1 MSHQQP
7 TQSSAAVLPSGSA
20 NEMTSS
26 LEPTNEEAA
35 LNQIQ
40 SVSTN
45 QIEEGENQLFPP
57 AAAPAVQQ
65 AASGHHQLPSGK
77 ERHK

>member
-1 MSHQQP
+1 MAHQQP
-7 TQSSAAVLPSGSA
+7 SQSSAAVLPSGSA
-20 NEMTSS
+20 NDMTPS
-26 LEPTNEEAA
+26 LDSTNEEAA

-57 AAAPAVQQ
+57 AAANAVQQ
-65 AASGHHQLPSGK
+65 AASGQHQLPSGK
-77 ERHK
+77 ERH

>member
-1 MSHQQP
+1 MAHQQP
-7 TQSSAAVLPSGSA
+7 SQSSAAVLPSGSA
-20 NEMTSS
+20 NEMTPS
-26 LEPTNEEAA
+26 LDSTNEEAA

-57 AAAPAVQQ
+57 AAATAVQQ
-65 AASGHHQLPSGK
+65 AASGQHQLPSGK
-77 ERHK
+77 GRH